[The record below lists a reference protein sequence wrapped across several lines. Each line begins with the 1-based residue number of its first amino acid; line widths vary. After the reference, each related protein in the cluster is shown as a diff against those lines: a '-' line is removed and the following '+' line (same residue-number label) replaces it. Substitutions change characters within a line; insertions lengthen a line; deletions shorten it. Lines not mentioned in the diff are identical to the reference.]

1 MKKLQNILVP
11 TDFSSNSLNALE
23 YAVNLAKANESII
36 HVLHC
41 IEPISSTKNSTED
54 NILIHEGLVRLE
66 RQMKKF
72 ISSVQAN
79 TNHKIFEVIRTG
91 KAYEQILNYARDAEI
106 DLIVLAA
113 NGWSDLQN
121 GILGTV
127 AEKVTRY
134 SAIPVILIKNNSLA
148 EETSHKEVKSTLAE
162 NWVG

>member
-23 YAVNLAKANESII
+23 YAVYLTKSTESII

-41 IEPISSTKNSTED
+41 TEPISAIKNSNED
-54 NILIHEGLVRLE
+54 KILIHEGLIRLE
-66 RQMKKF
+66 EQMKKF
-72 ISSVQAN
+72 INNVMDSKN
-79 TNHKIFEVIRTG
+79 KIIKVIRTG
-91 KAYEQILNYARDAEI
+91 KAYEQILNYTRDAEI

-113 NGWSDLQN
+113 NGWSGLEN

-134 SAIPVILIKNNSLA
+134 STTPVILIKNNSLA
-148 EETSHKEVKSTLAE
+148 EETNHITIKNTLAE